1 MERTPTNKRYP
12 PQFSLILRILCGGY
26 LIYLAWDLRGAAAGA
41 LRGEEN
47 FLFLPAAV
55 VFAVVGAFL
64 CFFSIRALIR
74 GEYRLPYESDD
85 DDQGD
90 EPPAG
95 AP

>member
-1 MERTPTNKRYP
+1 MERTPTKHRP
-12 PQFSLILRILCGGY
+12 PQISLILRALCGAY

-47 FLFLPAAV
+47 LLFLPAAV
-55 VFAVVGAFL
+55 VFLVVGALL

-85 DDQGD
+85 DDEGD

-95 AP
+95 AS